1 VKAVEMKW
9 WFGGWSMKH
18 VGAARDVDVLVPCCQ
33 GLNKIWKVKE
43 LFWRTRLQIFERVDE
58 RNLA

>member
-1 VKAVEMKW
+1 MKW